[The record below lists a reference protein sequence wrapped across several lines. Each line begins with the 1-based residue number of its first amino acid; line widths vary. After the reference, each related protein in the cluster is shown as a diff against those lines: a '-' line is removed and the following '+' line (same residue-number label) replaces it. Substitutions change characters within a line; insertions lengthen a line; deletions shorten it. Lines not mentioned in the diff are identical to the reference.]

1 MRFKVTTQ
9 LHDIFFSEMFA
20 TEWEALRQ
28 AMAWSKAKLGE
39 VCITDRGI
47 TYSLDEFADRIVAG

>member
-9 LHDIFFSEMFA
+9 LDDIFFSEMFA

-28 AMAWSKAKLGE
+28 AMGWSKAKLGE
-39 VCITDRGI
+39 V
-47 TYSLDEFADRIVAG
+47 

>member
-9 LHDIFFSEMFA
+9 LDDIFFSEMFA

-28 AMAWSKAKLGE
+28 AMAWS
-39 VCITDRGI
+39 
-47 TYSLDEFADRIVAG
+47 